1 MSPNSILLVDD
12 EQDIVAIF
20 RKSLQNQGFDAYGFT
35 DPILAL
41 EHFKANHPNY
51 GLVISDIRM
60 PQMNGIELAR
70 RIREIKPE
78 VKLLLMTA
86 FELSDFDSDLLD
98 SLKADEFLR
107 KPISPAELA
116 NRVAVYLRV
125 ASHQA

>member
-41 EHFKANHPNY
+41 EHFKANQANY

-98 SLKADEFLR
+98 SLKANEFLR
-107 KPISPAELA
+107 KPISPAEIA
-116 NRVAVYLRV
+116 NRVAMYLKV

>member
-51 GLVISDIRM
+51 GLVVSDIRM

>member
-98 SLKADEFLR
+98 SLKANEFLR